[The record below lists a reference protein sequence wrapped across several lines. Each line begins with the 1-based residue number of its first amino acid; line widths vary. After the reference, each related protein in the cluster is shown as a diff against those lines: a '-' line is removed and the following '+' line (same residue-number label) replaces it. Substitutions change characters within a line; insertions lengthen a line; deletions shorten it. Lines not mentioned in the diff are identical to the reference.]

1 METIRVNY
9 RQSRNALRDSVD
21 AFGLSNRRRA
31 LQFPASVSTFS
42 LLILFFTFISAHR
55 YRATIQSPANLQTS
69 SSLELPVNFEPH
81 VGDLDDMVK
90 RRQIRVLVIPS
101 RSGFFYDKGQPH
113 GIYYEAF
120 DEFQRFVNNKYKTG
134 SLRINV
140 TYLPVRIEQLQGA
153 LLQGMGDVIGFPLI
167 VTSERQQIAL
177 FTIPIDPDVKQ
188 VIVTG
193 PTLNQI
199 KTFEDLSGKEVYANP
214 LTVYYENLQRLS
226 ESLQKAGR
234 TPILVKAA
242 DPNLNDEDL
251 LEMVNAGLI
260 PATVSISLRAN
271 FWAQVFTHLTVHPDL
286 VVKKEGQLAWA
297 TRKDSPQLRE
307 LLDEFLKDHALGSS
321 FGNTLVRR
329 YAQNT
334 KWVKNSTS
342 TEEMAKFQSYVR
354 YFQKYAADYNFD
366 YLMLVAQG
374 YQESQLDQSR
384 KNPSGAVGIMQVIP
398 KNAAAPPISI
408 SNVDI
413 AQYNIQAGAKM
424 LRNIA
429 DTYFKDPKLDALNK
443 TLMVFASYNAGPNR
457 IARLRKQAAA
467 EGLDPNRWFGNVE
480 LVVAKNIGQETV
492 QYVSNIYKYYV
503 AYKLTLERSTLPK

>member
-1 METIRVNY
+1 MSIVRV
-9 RQSRNALRDSVD
+9 RL
-21 AFGLSNRRRA
+21 
-31 LQFPASVSTFS
+31 VSPFTS
-42 LLILFFTFISAHR
+42 LILFCACVTGSFEAPLLAQTKRQSAIAAPKTD
-55 YRATIQSPANLQTS
+55 ATQSTS
-69 SSLELPVNFEPH
+69 PLELPVNFERH
-81 VGDLDDMVK
+81 LGDLDGMVK
-90 RRQIRVLVIPS
+90 RRQIRVLVVPS

-120 DEFQRFVNNKYKTG
+120 DEFQRFANNKYKTG

-140 TYLPVRIEQLQGA
+140 TYLPVRIEQLQEA

-167 VTSERQQIAL
+167 VTPERQQIAL
-177 FTIPIDPDVKQ
+177 FSTPIDPDVKQ

-193 PTLNQI
+193 PTLNQV
-199 KTFEDLSGKEVYANP
+199 KTLEDLSGKEVYVNP
-214 LTVYYENLQRLS
+214 LTVYYENLQHLS
-226 ESLQKAGR
+226 ESLQKAGKV
-234 TPILVKAA
+234 PILVKAA

-260 PATVSISLRAN
+260 PATVSISIRAN
-271 FWAQVFTHLTVHPDL
+271 FWAQVFTHLTVHPDI
-286 VVKKEGQLAWA
+286 VVQKEGQLAWA
-297 TRKDSPQLRE
+297 TRKDSPQLRG

-354 YFQKYAADYNFD
+354 YFQKYAAQYNFD

-374 YQESQLDQSR
+374 YQESLLDQSR

-408 SNVDI
+408 SNVDS
-413 AQYNIQAGAKM
+413 AQYNIEAGAKM

-429 DTYFKDPKLDALNK
+429 DTYFNDPKLNALNK

-457 IARLRKQAAA
+457 IARLRKQALT
-467 EGLDPNRWFGNVE
+467 EGLDPNQWFGNVE
-480 LVVAKNIGQETV
+480 LVVAKDIGQETV

-503 AYKLTLERSTLPK
+503 AYKLTLEKSPTPK